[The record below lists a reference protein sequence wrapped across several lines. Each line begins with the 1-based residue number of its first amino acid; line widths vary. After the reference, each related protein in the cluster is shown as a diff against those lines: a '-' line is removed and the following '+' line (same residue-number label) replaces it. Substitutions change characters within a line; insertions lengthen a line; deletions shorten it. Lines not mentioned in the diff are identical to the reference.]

1 MRLKYI
7 TFTLENCDQITI
19 EGKYVGDFY
28 VGDIISEIK
37 RIACNSIMK
46 MNITKEFA
54 IEIHKNANKTHYV
67 LGLEKCKYTVF
78 EILTSHN
85 NITSIEFEL
94 EEQYIKDEKIPKFEH
109 YKYFVNW
116 TGDSDFVNDS
126 QKSYISKPGHLY
138 LVIDKKSNIEDYFDS
153 EEIDN
158 EEIMDFQF
166 KMYDVGDEDECD
178 NSIASIDSTTLK
190 QEDILTKNFC
200 DKIVDLN
207 NPNLMDLQNPFKR
220 NNFENETCKDC
231 SSNPKNGGTG
241 ICFCTLGLPEI
252 KC

>member
-1 MRLKYI
+1 MKLKYI

-19 EGKYVGDFY
+19 EGKYVGGFY

-67 LGLEKCKYTVF
+67 LGLEECKYTVF

-94 EEQYIKDEKIPKFEH
+94 EEQYIKDGKIPKFEH

-138 LVIDKKSNIEDYFDS
+138 LAIDKNSKIEDYFDK

-158 EEIMDFQF
+158 EETMRFHFD
-166 KMYDVGDEDECD
+166 MCDVGDKE
-178 NSIASIDSTTLK
+178 
-190 QEDILTKNFC
+190 
-200 DKIVDLN
+200 DKIQCDSKEFTAMLEGKTVEQIIEEYSIVLN
-207 NPNLMDLQNPFKR
+207 KMDKIFDKLNEIPN
-220 NNFENETCKDC
+220 
-231 SSNPKNGGTG
+231 
-241 ICFCTLGLPEI
+241 
-252 KC
+252 